1 MATASEGSVVDNL
14 REAAGKVQAK
24 VSEMFQGTK
33 QFVGEA
39 TERVKADGETYAGA
53 IKEQASKAKDAA
65 SVSYCT
71 LGHPCLYAVMRM
83 ARLTG
88 NKAHSLAD
96 RAVTAAEN
104 TATKYEGAADRT
116 AGKASELGERAAAA
130 AAEGNAAAV
139 DAAIGGQ
146 AGSHDVATGIRG
158 PGVVAERMDAV
169 PENQKPGRS
178 AGVYDLALTST
189 PSLAAWLAQ
198 LPRSCSAMEVEIAFK
213 LTVGQRE
220 ISTPVP
226 RHLHDILSPWH
237 GTLCQQSLPRCYKIV
252 QLATLDAAVSR
263 TELEREADRQRAA
276 AAA

>member
-1 MATASEGSVVDNL
+1 MMRRVLHSNGLSWPAASRCMTTASEGSVVDNL

-65 SVSYCT
+65 SRAESS
-71 LGHPCLYAVMRM
+71 MSD
-83 ARLTG
+83 
-88 NKAHSLAD
+88 KAHSLAD
-96 RAVTAAEN
+96 RAVAAAEH
-104 TATKYEGAADRT
+104 TATKFEGAADRT

-158 PGVVAERMDAV
+158 STRG
-169 PENQKPGRS
+169 NQPGRS
-178 AGVYDLALTST
+178 AGVYDLDLLST

-198 LPRSCSAMEVEIAFK
+198 LPRSFSAMEVEAAFK
-213 LTVGQRE
+213 L
-220 ISTPVP
+220 
-226 RHLHDILSPWH
+226 
-237 GTLCQQSLPRCYKIV
+237 
-252 QLATLDAAVSR
+252 AM
-263 TELEREADRQRAA
+263 
-276 AAA
+276 